1 MRIFIGL
8 FLNSFQTFDCPS
20 DTEIFY
26 DGRGNQIR
34 KEGKPLCCGI
44 ITPSSIK
51 MECNPM
57 FKMMEIDMKENC
69 DDISKWE
76 HFLVDDVT
84 I

>member
-1 MRIFIGL
+1 
-8 FLNSFQTFDCPS
+8 
-20 DTEIFY
+20 
-26 DGRGNQIR
+26 
-34 KEGKPLCCGI
+34 
-44 ITPSSIK
+44 
-51 MECNPM
+51 M